1 MVAVA
6 DEKATPVTALRLKFL
21 STSGTTLDQAS
32 KLGLSTN
39 RTIVSMY
46 SNYQVGL
53 TSHGCHVQTVMY
65 RQICLTTFLDNIH
78 CIKILQQMCTSIYF
92 SYLGML
98 LLSRRQQSLE
108 VFQDWCKLCNGEGN
122 TFMQHVWNA

>member
-1 MVAVA
+1 MVEDLRRQFSDLINMVDGLHAIVVTDREGVPVLKVA

-46 SNYQVGL
+46 SNYQV
-53 TSHGCHVQTVMY
+53 
-65 RQICLTTFLDNIH
+65 
-78 CIKILQQMCTSIYF
+78 
-92 SYLGML
+92 
-98 LLSRRQQSLE
+98 
-108 VFQDWCKLCNGEGN
+108 
-122 TFMQHVWNA
+122 